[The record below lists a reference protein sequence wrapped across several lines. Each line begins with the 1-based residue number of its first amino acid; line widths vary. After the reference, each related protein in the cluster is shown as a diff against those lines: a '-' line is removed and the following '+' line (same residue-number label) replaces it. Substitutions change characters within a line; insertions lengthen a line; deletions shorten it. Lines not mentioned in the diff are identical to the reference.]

1 MNSVVGSTGLSPNQI
16 LYGQSTWTRL
26 DLLSTTDK
34 CKHITKKE
42 QRTLFRKKAM
52 DAIDF
57 ANIKTKLR
65 YDGKHKPLELKVE
78 EKAYLWLHQRYTLLE
93 APNKKLSRQRVGL
106 FKIIKKVDK
115 LAYKLKL
122 LPLMRIYPVV
132 SIAQLEP
139 AKGLDLYK
147 WTRPNHPRLVSM
159 EETREKASDNGTNLS
174 NSYKVEQIV
183 GKRVRRYSKSKPRTK
198 YQVKWMGWRPE
209 WNEWIS
215 EEDCTGA
222 TRLVDEFKNC
232 QTGL

>member
-1 MNSVVGSTGLSPNQI
+1 MVSTAYHLQINGLLEQTNQTVEIALRYLITGNPEAAWHENLPTLQAAFMNSVVGSTGLSPNQI

-26 DLLSTTDK
+26 DLFGTTDK
-34 CKHITKKE
+34 CKHITRKE
-42 QRTLFRKKAM
+42 QRTLFRKKAV

-78 EKAYLWLHQRYTLLE
+78 EKAYLWLHQRYILLE

-139 AKGLDLYK
+139 AEGLDPYK
-147 WTRPNHPRLVSM
+147 
-159 EETREKASDNGTNLS
+159 
-174 NSYKVEQIV
+174 
-183 GKRVRRYSKSKPRTK
+183 
-198 YQVKWMGWRPE
+198 
-209 WNEWIS
+209 
-215 EEDCTGA
+215 
-222 TRLVDEFKNC
+222 
-232 QTGL
+232 